1 MTRIELPYETARDS
15 AAATFS
21 SLAAMLHFH
30 RTGERWKPRLVVVN
44 GDAALR
50 RSHPRPMLRVI
61 SQNEAT
67 AHAG

>member
-1 MTRIELPYETARDS
+1 
-15 AAATFS
+15 
-21 SLAAMLHFH
+21 MLHFH

-44 GDAALR
+44 GDGALR